1 MTRIKHSARGTTPF
15 SRLLGHSD
23 SILEKWDALDD
34 ELANRGRLSSEL
46 KEQVRRVLATGNGCT
61 YCQAK
66 GKPALTPD
74 DVKLSCAMG
83 FAEVF
88 LYERDQVKDAQ
99 FDMLKEYFSDEE
111 ISELV
116 AFICFTTA
124 QQYFGAL
131 MKLQPT
137 GGEI

>member
-1 MTRIKHSARGTTPF
+1 MTRIKKSARGTTPF
-15 SRLLGHSD
+15 TQLLGHSD
-23 SILEKWDALDD
+23 SILEKWDALDG
-34 ELANRGRLSSEL
+34 ELTNGGRLSPEL

-66 GKPALTPD
+66 GAPVHSPED
-74 DVKLSCAMG
+74 IKLSCAMG

-99 FDMLKEYFSDEE
+99 FDILKEHFSDEE

-131 MKLQPT
+131 MKLQPVGNT
-137 GGEI
+137 K